1 MREVK
6 VTSQEC
12 IAQLLVDFFAVL
24 KKTMKIP
31 GGALQFVGRNDK
43 IKETAVRPLFQAQIP
58 APQRRA
64 TIYELGIGRC
74 IQCRKQKRCR
84 LSRNSQLRSV

>member
-1 MREVK
+1 MRQLYQDFLQSLREVK

-12 IAQLLVDFFAVL
+12 IAQLLVAFFAVL

-43 IKETAVRPLFQAQIP
+43 IKE
-58 APQRRA
+58 
-64 TIYELGIGRC
+64 
-74 IQCRKQKRCR
+74 
-84 LSRNSQLRSV
+84 SVA